1 MTNGNGGNHVPRLP
15 ACQSCYTKKVKCDN
29 ARPKCMP
36 CMKSGHACFTVSL
49 GGAVPVSREYIYE
62 LEQHVQGLQTEV
74 AVVEGRELDRGHP
87 HSTAGVTDSPTPTRP
102 ERDNQA
108 PEPSIA
114 IQSNDVI
121 SSPSITEGV
130 GISFMS
136 LLFADARWRDQN
148 SKLLQNLS
156 QSSGILETS
165 VQPNSLPPAEEALAV
180 FNNYLN
186 GPQVLNPFLLRRDVQ
201 RLYHSAFS
209 TGQTGPSSQKPDHLT
224 KHDAFRTFMIL
235 AVGSIMLY
243 RSGFHKHHPYGYFLT
258 ALQYID
264 TNMLSRGLD
273 SIQDLLLVVRF
284 GIYHHIGTSIWELTT
299 LCMRICIEQGLHK
312 LPRPAMRRKISLLQ
326 EQLQRRV
333 FWECYIISQYSSIT
347 LDRPAAIA
355 ERDIQVGFP
364 ADADDEEI
372 DAAEASGSFSD
383 LDSFCRAT
391 TRPTTTGN
399 TEMTV
404 FFYCLRL
411 RKITSK
417 IRTKFQQSNGAP
429 GDGQAL
435 AMDSI
440 TASGRIYE
448 DLEEL
453 LSELEQWRRSA
464 PTFSTPRGLYHT
476 QEWYDLLL
484 MRERLLLVRKAIDLV
499 PKRNNI
505 PPDDL
510 LLICLEY
517 AVGTITK
524 FCPLFEQRKITY
536 TRSYFQMLFTAGL
549 SVMLWVSVASNH
561 DTEMMVKAA
570 DAVKQSE
577 KILKQMGREMPDA
590 TPYVSVYEALEVHVL
605 GKYHTSSRLTQ
616 QPGGYLG
623 QTQPQDHTSPRMSG
637 MLHDQ
642 NMAGEQHSVEQNHSQ
657 FSSHWPPLLNDLGSH
672 HLLDHEPSTYA
683 SLLSRDLFGD
693 NTFWNV
699 EVGLGEYA
707 YGDPMFLFSGIADDN
722 V

>member
-1 MTNGNGGNHVPRLP
+1 MIHSTGGKHVPRLP
-15 ACQSCYTKKVKCDN
+15 ACQSCYTKKIKCDN

-36 CMKSGHACFTVSL
+36 CVKSGHACFTVSL
-49 GGAVPVSREYIYE
+49 GGTVPVSREYIYE
-62 LEQHVQGLQTEV
+62 LEQHVQGLQTEMT
-74 AVVEGRELDRGHP
+74 VVEGQEVDRGYS
-87 HSTAGVTDSPTPTRP
+87 HSTAAVTESPTPTRP
-102 ERDNQA
+102 ERHNQA

-148 SKLLQNLS
+148 LKLLQNLS

-186 GPQVLNPFLLRRDVQ
+186 VSHVQNPFLLRRDVQ
-201 RLYHSAFS
+201 RLYHSVFS
-209 TGQTGPSSQKPDHLT
+209 TGQTGPSSQIPDHLT

-235 AVGSIMLY
+235 AVGSVMLY
-243 RSGFHKHHPYGYFLT
+243 RSGAHKHHPYGYFLT

-264 TNMLSRGLD
+264 TNILSRGLD
-273 SIQDLLLVVRF
+273 SIQDLLFVARF

-299 LCMRICIEQGLHK
+299 LFAAPGL
-312 LPRPAMRRKISLLQ
+312 
-326 EQLQRRV
+326 
-333 FWECYIISQYSSIT
+333 WECYMISQYSSIT

-355 ERDIQVGFP
+355 DRDIQVGLP
-364 ADADDEEI
+364 ADADDQEI

-391 TRPTTTGN
+391 TRPTTMGN

-404 FFYCLRL
+404 GPP
-411 RKITSK
+411 
-417 IRTKFQQSNGAP
+417 SNVGHAWT
-429 GDGQAL
+429 
-435 AMDSI
+435 MDSI
-440 TASGRIYE
+440 TASGRIYA

-453 LSELEQWRRSA
+453 LSELEEWRRSA
-464 PTFSTPRGLYHT
+464 PMFSNPRGLYHT

-484 MRERLLLVRKAIDLV
+484 LRERLLLVRKAIDLV

-505 PPDDL
+505 PPGDL

-524 FCPLFEQRKITY
+524 FCPLFEQGKITY

-561 DTEMMVKAA
+561 DTETMVKAA

-577 KILKQMGREMPDA
+577 KALKQMGREMPDA
-590 TPYVSVYEALEVHVL
+590 TPYVSVYEALQVHVL
-605 GKYHTSSRLTQ
+605 GKYNVASRTTQ
-616 QPGGYLG
+616 QTGGYLG
-623 QTQPQDHTSPRMSG
+623 QTQSQYTGMDG
-637 MLHDQ
+637 MLHNQ
-642 NMAGEQHSVEQNHSQ
+642 NTTGEYHSVEQNPSQ
-657 FSSHWPPLLNDLGSH
+657 FGSHWPPLLNDLGTH
-672 HLLDHEPSTYA
+672 QQLDHEPSTYA

-707 YGDPMFLFSGIADDN
+707 YGDPMFLFSGIADDSI
-722 V
+722 

>member
-1 MTNGNGGNHVPRLP
+1 
-15 ACQSCYTKKVKCDN
+15 
-29 ARPKCMP
+29 
-36 CMKSGHACFTVSL
+36 
-49 GGAVPVSREYIYE
+49 
-62 LEQHVQGLQTEV
+62 
-74 AVVEGRELDRGHP
+74 
-87 HSTAGVTDSPTPTRP
+87 
-102 ERDNQA
+102 
-108 PEPSIA
+108 
-114 IQSNDVI
+114 
-121 SSPSITEGV
+121 
-130 GISFMS
+130 MS

-148 SKLLQNLS
+148 LKLLQNLS
-156 QSSGILETS
+156 HSSGILETS

-186 GPQVLNPFLLRRDVQ
+186 VSHVQNPFLLRRDVQ
-201 RLYHSAFS
+201 RLYHSVFS
-209 TGQTGPSSQKPDHLT
+209 TGQADPASQILDHLT

-235 AVGSIMLY
+235 AVGSVMLY
-243 RSGFHKHHPYGYFLT
+243 RSGAHKHHPYGYFLT

-264 TNMLSRGLD
+264 TNILSRGLD
-273 SIQDLLLVVRF
+273 SIQDLLFVARF

-299 LCMRICIEQGLHK
+299 LCMRMCIEQGLHK
-312 LPRPAMRRKISLLQ
+312 LPRPTMRRKMTLLQ

-333 FWECYIISQYSSIT
+333 FWECYMISQYSSIT

-355 ERDIQVGFP
+355 DRDIQVGLP

-383 LDSFCRAT
+383 LDSFCKAT
-391 TRPTTTGN
+391 TRPTAMGN

-417 IRTKFQQSNGAP
+417 IRSKFQQGSGSPSNVGHAWT
-429 GDGQAL
+429 
-435 AMDSI
+435 MDSI
-440 TASGRIYE
+440 TASGRIYA

-453 LSELEQWRRSA
+453 LSELEEWRRSA
-464 PTFSTPRGLYHT
+464 PMFSNPRGLYHT

-484 MRERLLLVRKAIDLV
+484 LREKLLLVRKAIDLV

-505 PPDDL
+505 PPGDL

-517 AVGTITK
+517 AIGTIAK
-524 FCPLFEQRKITY
+524 FCPLFEQGKITY

-561 DTEMMVKAA
+561 DTETMVKAA
-570 DAVKQSE
+570 DAVKQSG
-577 KILKQMGREMPDA
+577 KALKQMGREMPDA
-590 TPYVSVYEALEVHVL
+590 TPYVSVYEALQVHVL
-605 GKYHTSSRLTQ
+605 GKYNVASRTTQ
-616 QPGGYLG
+616 QTGGYLG
-623 QTQPQDHTSPRMSG
+623 QTQSQYTGMDG
-637 MLHDQ
+637 MLHNQ
-642 NMAGEQHSVEQNHSQ
+642 NTTGTHQQ
-657 FSSHWPPLLNDLGSH
+657 
-672 HLLDHEPSTYA
+672 LDHGPSTYA

-707 YGDPMFLFSGIADDN
+707 YGDPMFLFSGIADDS

>member
-1 MTNGNGGNHVPRLP
+1 
-15 ACQSCYTKKVKCDN
+15 
-29 ARPKCMP
+29 
-36 CMKSGHACFTVSL
+36 
-49 GGAVPVSREYIYE
+49 
-62 LEQHVQGLQTEV
+62 
-74 AVVEGRELDRGHP
+74 
-87 HSTAGVTDSPTPTRP
+87 
-102 ERDNQA
+102 
-108 PEPSIA
+108 
-114 IQSNDVI
+114 
-121 SSPSITEGV
+121 
-130 GISFMS
+130 MS
-136 LLFADARWRDQN
+136 LLFSDARWRDQN
-148 SKLLQNLS
+148 LKLLQNLS
-156 QSSGILETS
+156 QPSGILETS
-165 VQPNSLPPAEEALAV
+165 VQPNSLPPAEEALTV

-186 GPQVLNPFLLRRDVQ
+186 GPHVLNPFLLRRDVQ

-209 TGQTGPSSQKPDHLT
+209 TGRTGPSSQTPDHLT

-243 RSGFHKHHPYGYFLT
+243 RSGVHKHHPYGYFLT

-264 TNMLSRGLD
+264 TNILSRGLD

-299 LCMRICIEQGLHK
+299 LCMRMCIEQGLYK
-312 LPRPAMRRKISLLQ
+312 LPRPTTRRKTSLLQ

-333 FWECYIISQYSSIT
+333 FWECYMISQYSSIT

-355 ERDIQVGFP
+355 DRDIQVGFP

-383 LDSFCRAT
+383 LDAFCRAT
-391 TRPTTTGN
+391 TRPSTTGN

-417 IRTKFQQSNGAP
+417 IRSKFQHSSGAP
-429 GDGQAL
+429 SSVGHAL
-435 AMDSI
+435 TMDSI
-440 TASGRIYE
+440 TASGRIYA

-453 LSELEQWRRSA
+453 LSELEQWRQSA
-464 PTFSTPRGLYHT
+464 PTFPNPQGLYHT

-524 FCPLFEQRKITY
+524 FCSLFEQRKITY

-561 DTEMMVKAA
+561 DAETMVKAA
-570 DAVKQSE
+570 EAVNQSE
-577 KILKQMGREMPDA
+577 KTLKQMGREMPDA
-590 TPYVSVYEALEVHVL
+590 TPYVSVYEALQVHIL
-605 GKYHTSSRLTQ
+605 GKYDVVSRTTQ
-616 QPGGYLG
+616 QTGGYLG
-623 QTQPQDHTSPRMSG
+623 QTQSHYHVVPGLSG
-637 MLHDQ
+637 ILHDPS
-642 NMAGEQHSVEQNHSQ
+642 MAGEHHSVQQNQSQ
-657 FSSHWPPLLNDLGSH
+657 FNNHWPPLLNDLGTH
-672 HLLDHEPSTYA
+672 NLLDHEPSTYA

-722 V
+722 A